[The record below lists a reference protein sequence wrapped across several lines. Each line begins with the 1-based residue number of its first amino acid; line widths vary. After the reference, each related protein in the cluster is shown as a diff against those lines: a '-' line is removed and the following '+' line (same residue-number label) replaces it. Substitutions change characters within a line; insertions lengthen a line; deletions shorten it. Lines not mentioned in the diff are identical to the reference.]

1 MQTMSRLIVVPVL
14 LLHVTSASAQPSGVM
29 GDLFT
34 LMSTLETKVVGLAK
48 AIPESAYG
56 WRPGDGVRSVGEVFI
71 HVAADNYF
79 AAANLGGQVTPETGI
94 TGKSYKEAETYE
106 ARQLSRAETIAAL
119 EQSFA
124 LQRRAMEA
132 TTADRLETIST
143 YFGPKRP
150 TTVRRAWV
158 GATTHL
164 HEHLGQLIA
173 YARSNKVVPPWS
185 K

>member
-1 MQTMSRLIVVPVL
+1 MAQLFVVSAIL
-14 LLHVTSASAQPSGVM
+14 LQVTSSAAQPVGVM
-29 GDLFT
+29 GDLIAM
-34 LMSTLETKVVGLAK
+34 MSTLETKIVGLAK

-56 WRPGDGVRSVGEVFI
+56 WRPGDGVRSVAEVLI

-79 AAANLGGQVTPETGI
+79 AAANLGAQVAPETGI

-106 ARQLSRAETIAAL
+106 SRKVSRAETIAAL

-124 LQRRAMEA
+124 LQRKAME
-132 TTADRLETIST
+132 TTPADRLETTSN

-173 YARSNKVVPPWS
+173 YARSNRVVPPWS

>member
-1 MQTMSRLIVVPVL
+1 
-14 LLHVTSASAQPSGVM
+14 
-29 GDLFT
+29 
-34 LMSTLETKVVGLAK
+34 
-48 AIPESAYG
+48 
-56 WRPGDGVRSVGEVFI
+56 VRSVGEVFI

-79 AAANLGGQVTPETGI
+79 AAANLAAQVAAETGI
-94 TGKSYKEAETYE
+94 
-106 ARQLSRAETIAAL
+106 
-119 EQSFA
+119 
-124 LQRRAMEA
+124 
-132 TTADRLETIST
+132 IST

-173 YARSNKVVPPWS
+173 YARSNKIVPPWS